1 MVDQT
6 VSEALAKPAAAAGP
20 GRDFWR
26 GIAVPAALVVIWSA
40 ASHLGL
46 VDSRLLVPPERVAL
60 VPFLDADGRE
70 LWLGITASVLRMLA
84 GFTIGILAGGALGL
98 LMGVSRFAERG
109 IAPSFTAV
117 RQITLF
123 AWIPLLTAWFGNGE
137 AAKIVFIALS
147 AGFPMALN
155 THQGLRDIPIAFV
168 EVARV
173 LRLSRR
179 RLLTQVLVPSALP
192 AIAIG
197 IEIALI
203 NAWIGTVGA
212 EYAMGLGRGVGAFLA
227 EGREQFRMDIVI
239 VGVLTLALVGFVLNT
254 LLRAG
259 VARLMPASGN
269 SRR

>member
-6 VSEALAKPAAAAGP
+6 VSEALAKPALPTSP
-20 GRDFWR
+20 GNAFWR
-26 GIAVPAALVVIWSA
+26 GLAVPAGLVLIWAA

-60 VPFLDADGRE
+60 VPFLDADARN
-70 LWLGITASVLRMLA
+70 LWLGIAASMLRMVS
-84 GFTIGILAGGALGL
+84 GFTLGVAAGGLLGL
-98 LMGVSRFAERG
+98 VMGTSGFAER
-109 IAPSFTAV
+109 AVSPSFTAV

-137 AAKIVFIALS
+137 MAKIVFIALS
-147 AGFPMALN
+147 ALFPMALN
-155 THQGLRDIPIAFV
+155 THRALRDIPLAFV

-179 RLLTQVLVPSALP
+179 RLLTQLLIPSALP

-197 IEIALI
+197 LEIALI
-203 NAWIGTVGA
+203 NAWIGTVGS

-239 VGVLTLALVGFVLNT
+239 VGVLTLALLGFLLNA
-254 LLRAG
+254 LLRAAF
-259 VARLMPASGN
+259 ARLVPAQG
-269 SRR
+269 RRR

>member
-6 VSEALAKPAAAAGP
+6 VGEELARQPTAGP
-20 GRDFWR
+20 GGDFWR
-26 GIAVPAALVVIWSA
+26 GLAVPAALVVIWSV
-40 ASHLGL
+40 ASHLGI
-46 VDSRLLVPPERVAL
+46 VNSKLLVPPERVAV

-70 LWLGITASVLRMLA
+70 IWLGIAASVTRMLA
-84 GFTIGILAGGALGL
+84 GFTIGIVAGALLGL
-98 LMGVSRFAERG
+98 ALGTSRFAERVV
-109 IAPSFTAV
+109 APSFTAV

-137 AAKIVFIALS
+137 TAKIVFIALS
-147 AGFPMALN
+147 ALFPMALN
-155 THQGLRDIPIAFV
+155 THQALRDIPIAFV

-212 EYAMGLGRGVGAFLA
+212 EYAMGLGRGVGSFLA

-239 VGVLTLALVGFVLNT
+239 VGVLTLALVGFLLNT
-254 LLRAG
+254 ALRAA
-259 VARLMPASGN
+259 VARLMPASAN